1 MNRLFLAL
9 VAMVAFSACSDTRD
23 RRIPAADNSA
33 QRPDLT
39 LPDTM
44 GLASVR
50 GVQPVS
56 PVEQQV
62 TRPPEKAPVAA
73 HPSTQRRKR
82 PTRSAAPPADTVI
95 HAYAP
100 GAAADSASPSNSTK
114 TVASVAQPVD
124 TGARVPESVPS
135 KPDTIAAAA
144 MDSTSAATPD
154 TTLATDTASST
165 SVSAARSTAATRT
178 LPVGTEIRAA
188 LDDSID
194 SRHDSTGQTIAAHVM
209 ENVTGPDGRTLIAAG
224 TPVRLTVTRISP
236 ARSKGSQG
244 ALTLRADGIA
254 LNGQLQPVKADV
266 RPVPRELRG
275 RGVTGSEAAKV
286 GVGAAGGAVLGRVI
300 GGNTKGAVI
309 GGVVGAA
316 GGAVVA
322 SQTATHDVVVKAKTP
337 VVLVLTEPLTAP

>member
-100 GAAADSASPSNSTK
+100 GAAADSASPSDSTK
-114 TVASVAQPVD
+114 TDTSVTP
-124 TGARVPESVPS
+124 